1 MPIYR
6 GPGGSGDAVGDA
18 TSEVLLAL
26 QAKEAA
32 IAAKVAAETA
42 QTNAETAETNAETA
56 AAAAATFNPALYVA
70 KANNLSD
77 VTNAATA
84 RTNLGLAIGTNVQ
97 AYDADLATIAGLT
110 PTNNY
115 AIIGN
120 GTSWTSSALPAS
132 GVTSVAATVPSFLS
146 VAGSPITSSGTL
158 ALSYSGTA
166 LPVANGGTGATT
178 LTANNVILG
187 NGTSAP
193 SFVAPS
199 TNGNVL
205 TSNGTTWVSSAAA
218 SGSPIDLLASTT
230 TSTSVSSVDFSGY
243 NGSTYIA
250 YMIQI
255 QGVRPAGDNG
265 QLRMRLRNSSGT
277 ITATD
282 YHNGLNTTR
291 SDSGFAFAASSG
303 VDYFNITSAN
313 VRSSTAGGCQGIIFI
328 SQSVNATP
336 SFNSMI
342 SWWAPPDNVAFQ
354 SIAGGAMNS
363 TQSGVVITGFNF
375 HYHNGNIT
383 SNSKITVYGL
393 KAA

>member
-26 QAKEAA
+26 QAKDAA

-56 AAAAATFNPALYVA
+56 AASAATFNPALYVA

-205 TSNGTTWVSSAAA
+205 TSNGTTWTSAAA
-218 SGSPIDLLASTT
+218 SGSPIVLLASTT
-230 TSTSVSSVDFSGY
+230 TSTSVSSVDFSGFD
-243 NGSTYIA
+243 GSTYIA

-265 QLRMRLRNSSGT
+265 QLRMQLRNSSGT

-282 YHNGLNTTR
+282 YYTGLNTSR
-291 SDSGFAFAASSG
+291 SDSGYAFLGASG
-303 VDYFNITSAN
+303 VNYFNLTTAN
-313 VRSSTAGGCQGIIFI
+313 VRSSTAGGCQGVIFI
-328 SQSVNATP
+328 SQSANATP
-336 SFNSMI
+336 SFTSSI
-342 SWWAPPDNVAFQ
+342 SWWAPPDGVAFISQ
-354 SIAGGAMNS
+354 SGGAMNS

-375 HYHNGNIT
+375 LYASGNIT
-383 SNSKITVYGL
+383 SSSKFTVYGL
-393 KAA
+393 KAS

>member
-1 MPIYR
+1 LPIYR

-205 TSNGTTWVSSAAA
+205 TSNGTTWTSAAA
-218 SGSPIDLLASTT
+218 SGSPLVFLGTT
-230 TSTSVSSVDFSGY
+230 LITSAVANVSFTGLSS
-243 NGSTYIA
+243 STYIA
-250 YMIQI
+250 FMVQY
-255 QGVRPAGDNG
+255 QGIEPGSDVNN
-265 QLRMRLRNSSGT
+265 LRMQIGNDTVGWIADAYYSNILTNGSTNENTGSV
-277 ITATD
+277 ASFKLTD
-282 YHNGLNTTR
+282 
-291 SDSGFAFAASSG
+291 
-303 VDYFNITSAN
+303 AN
-313 VRSSTAGGCQGIIFI
+313 VRSSTNGGCAGIAWVTQVSNSSALPGFFSDTSWWGYAPYTSRAGG
-328 SQSVNATP
+328 NL
-336 SFNSMI
+336 
-342 SWWAPPDNVAFQ
+342 D
-354 SIAGGAMNS
+354 S
-363 TQSGVVITGFNF
+363 TDYSNRAAVTRIRLF
-375 HYHNGNIT
+375 YASGNINKGRI
-383 SNSKITVYGL
+383 SLYGL
-393 KAA
+393 KAS